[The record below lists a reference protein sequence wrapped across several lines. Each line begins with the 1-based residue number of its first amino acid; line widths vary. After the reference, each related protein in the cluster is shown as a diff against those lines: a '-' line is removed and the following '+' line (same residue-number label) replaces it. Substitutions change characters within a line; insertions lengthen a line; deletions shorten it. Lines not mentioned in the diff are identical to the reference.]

1 MDELY
6 YIYKKDGSRIRIGGT
21 DVEPKYLS
29 VNQLQY
35 DGTFLGQEHISFTIK
50 SPIAIPFSG
59 QEYITVDGETYTL
72 KYIPS
77 FKKQARPKEYSE
89 SFVYDNIIMQSQIDD
104 TTRVDFLD
112 YVLDDN
118 TIHYSAMPTVYF
130 SGTVIDLAKRIQAN
144 LDRVYTGDK
153 KWTVKLPT
161 DTSTLTTVEKQI
173 TYQNKKV
180 WDVITDIWNQ
190 YKVMFY
196 HRGRTLYIGYT
207 NEVISQNFKYGIGC
221 GLKSLKRNTDESN
234 KIITRIHAYGSTV
247 NIPNRYYN
255 TLGASV
261 KSNLPVTGVTGDG
274 KNQLVWFKMKDS
286 SIPMDMFKTSTDFS
300 FTGTGPMSG
309 TDNTQLTK
317 TVIFSAT
324 KTQYTVSEG
333 TVLSVDCSKW
343 TYGDYRWLYWALK
356 ADGAN
361 VTITSSVVISYV
373 PEEYLSYSNKYVSES
388 MYLPNLMLP
397 AIRTVGDVTIYYDA
411 SFNVVTDETKAVYKM
426 VKTGNNTKGL
436 DIYLESLC
444 GIEKYGVLEDNITF
458 DNNSDNNIIDLVDDE
473 NGIHPTLTKLTNS
486 DGSSACKVVS
496 STQMKDSGLPNSAG
510 TLDIATF
517 EIVVNTGF
525 NPAEYIVSGETPKIS
540 MKSGMCI
547 GREFEFNCSAN
558 SDGTY
563 TLTCNRIIDSAIG
576 IGFPNSDYNIKAGDT
591 FVLIGIQLPEEY
603 IVSAENRVLSA
614 GLKYLS
620 KFDHTKNTYTPEL
633 DNIFL
638 NTNTSIRNEMRIG
651 SMFMFTDNEINGTDA
666 NNQGIIVSLPISQ
679 LTIKIGYSLI
689 REYSIT
695 LADSLDLSSDVVQ
708 RTLNAVQSY
717 FSNNGSS
724 GLGYSQVSSI
734 AYSALKDKFLSKEHD
749 DKTDYSLGIGKNLEV
764 NGVSTFGGSAKSKNY
779 ADSILSGIGKGWNID
794 ENGRAQMESLILRS
808 FLEVPEVKRRRETVI
823 QGDLIQSCANGKIES
838 VTIDKDAD
846 GNQLASGTIVL
857 HIDDNDVG
865 TLEVD
870 DICLSIFSNLSDT
883 SLNSSLT
890 ADDGKGNRTVKGFAT
905 SMFRVTEV
913 SGEKNETIKYVL
925 RAKDSNWTTLYHP
938 QPLATIAQRGNFT
951 NTDRQAL
958 NYYGIC
964 PKPYIRIMH
973 DVNSWEFTLAMVGT
987 QFGCMENMSAFG
999 IDMTGYSGYM
1009 HNIYFDGT
1017 IKQIKNMGVK
1027 IQYES
1032 SLGFQMAFGE
1042 TNTLKFSAWKGF
1054 FDVTDTV
1061 SKWTIVRDSGDS
1073 ANDTV
1078 WNNSDKARNF
1088 NGTIDIAYTKEI
1100 NDLGTNDYV
1109 YRTLFTVTA
1118 VGDDDLPI
1126 AKLEMTI

>member
-29 VNQLQY
+29 VKQLQY

-118 TIHYSAMPTVYF
+118 TIHYSGMPTVYF
-130 SGTVIDLAKRIQAN
+130 YGTVIDLAKRIQAN

-255 TLGASV
+255 TLGTSV
-261 KSNLPVTGVTGDG
+261 KSNLPVTGVTSDG

-300 FTGTGPMSG
+300 FTGTGPTSD
-309 TDNTQLTK
+309 TDNTPITK

-576 IGFPNSDYNIKAGDT
+576 IGFPNSDYNIKTGDT

-717 FSNNGSS
+717 FSSNGSS

-973 DVNSWEFTLAMVGT
+973 DVNSWEFTVGMIGT
-987 QFGCMENMSAFG
+987 QIGCMENMSAFG
-999 IDMTGYSGYM
+999 LNMTGYSGYM
-1009 HNIYFDGT
+1009 KNIYFDGT
-1017 IKQIKNMGVK
+1017 IKQIEILGYDIKFNTFGDNMVKEGQTKKIKATVVDGWGADKSSEFDTWKLTRDTGNEAADNIWNASAEITNGVFY
-1027 IQYES
+1027 ITWS
-1032 SLGFQMAFGE
+1032 S
-1042 TNTLKFSAWKGF
+1042 
-1054 FDVTDTV
+1054 
-1061 SKWTIVRDSGDS
+1061 SKDDIVNDS
-1073 ANDTV
+1073 AL
-1078 WNNSDKARNF
+1078 
-1088 NGTIDIAYTKEI
+1088 Y
-1100 NDLGTNDYV
+1100 
-1109 YRTLFTVTA
+1109 TVTA
-1118 VGDDDLPI
+1118 EKSNVASSAVSKTI
-1126 AKLEMTI
+1126 KL

>member
-29 VNQLQY
+29 VKQLQY

-130 SGTVIDLAKRIQAN
+130 YGTVIDLAKRIQAN

-255 TLGASV
+255 TLGTSV
-261 KSNLPVTGVTGDG
+261 KSNLPVTGVTSDG

-300 FTGTGPMSG
+300 FTGTGPTSD
-309 TDNTQLTK
+309 TDNTPITK

-373 PEEYLSYSNKYVSES
+373 PEEYLSYSNKYISES

-717 FSNNGSS
+717 FSSNGSS

-838 VTIDKDAD
+838 VTIDKGAD

>member
-29 VNQLQY
+29 VKQLQY

-118 TIHYSAMPTVYF
+118 TIHYSGMPTVYF
-130 SGTVIDLAKRIQAN
+130 YGTVIDLAKRIQAN

-255 TLGASV
+255 TLGTSV
-261 KSNLPVTGVTGDG
+261 KSNLPVTGVTSDG

-300 FTGTGPMSG
+300 FTGTGPTSD
-309 TDNTQLTK
+309 TDNTPITK

-473 NGIHPTLTKLTNS
+473 NGIHPTLTKLINS

-496 STQMKDSGLPNSAG
+496 STQMKDGGLPNSAG

-717 FSNNGSS
+717 FSSNGSS

-973 DVNSWEFTLAMVGT
+973 DVNSWEFTVGMIGT
-987 QFGCMENMSAFG
+987 QIGCMENMSAFG
-999 IDMTGYSGYM
+999 LNMTGYSGYM
-1009 HNIYFDGT
+1009 KNIYFDGT
-1017 IKQIKNMGVK
+1017 IKQIEILGYDIKFNTFGDNMVKEGQTKKIKATVVDGWGADKSSEFDTWKLTRDTGNEAADNIWNASAEITNGVFY
-1027 IQYES
+1027 ITWS
-1032 SLGFQMAFGE
+1032 S
-1042 TNTLKFSAWKGF
+1042 
-1054 FDVTDTV
+1054 
-1061 SKWTIVRDSGDS
+1061 SKDDIVNDS
-1073 ANDTV
+1073 AL
-1078 WNNSDKARNF
+1078 
-1088 NGTIDIAYTKEI
+1088 Y
-1100 NDLGTNDYV
+1100 
-1109 YRTLFTVTA
+1109 TVTA
-1118 VGDDDLPI
+1118 EKSNVASSAVSKTI
-1126 AKLEMTI
+1126 KL

>member
-29 VNQLQY
+29 VKQLQY

-130 SGTVIDLAKRIQAN
+130 YGTVIDLAKRIQAN

-255 TLGASV
+255 TLGTSV
-261 KSNLPVTGVTGDG
+261 KSNLPVTGVSGDG

-300 FTGTGPMSG
+300 FTGTGPTSD
-309 TDNTQLTK
+309 TDNTPITK

-373 PEEYLSYSNKYVSES
+373 PKEYLSYSNKYISES

-591 FVLIGIQLPEEY
+591 FVLTGIQLPEEY

-717 FSNNGSS
+717 FSSNGSS

-764 NGVSTFGGSAKSKNY
+764 TEYLHSVEAQRARTMLTVSYRVSAK
-779 ADSILSGIGKGWNID
+779 DGI
-794 ENGRAQMESLILRS
+794 
-808 FLEVPEVKRRRETVI
+808 
-823 QGDLIQSCANGKIES
+823 
-838 VTIDKDAD
+838 
-846 GNQLASGTIVL
+846 
-857 HIDDNDVG
+857 
-865 TLEVD
+865 
-870 DICLSIFSNLSDT
+870 
-883 SLNSSLT
+883 
-890 ADDGKGNRTVKGFAT
+890 
-905 SMFRVTEV
+905 
-913 SGEKNETIKYVL
+913 
-925 RAKDSNWTTLYHP
+925 
-938 QPLATIAQRGNFT
+938 
-951 NTDRQAL
+951 
-958 NYYGIC
+958 
-964 PKPYIRIMH
+964 
-973 DVNSWEFTLAMVGT
+973 
-987 QFGCMENMSAFG
+987 
-999 IDMTGYSGYM
+999 
-1009 HNIYFDGT
+1009 
-1017 IKQIKNMGVK
+1017 
-1027 IQYES
+1027 
-1032 SLGFQMAFGE
+1032 
-1042 TNTLKFSAWKGF
+1042 
-1054 FDVTDTV
+1054 
-1061 SKWTIVRDSGDS
+1061 
-1073 ANDTV
+1073 
-1078 WNNSDKARNF
+1078 
-1088 NGTIDIAYTKEI
+1088 
-1100 NDLGTNDYV
+1100 
-1109 YRTLFTVTA
+1109 
-1118 VGDDDLPI
+1118 
-1126 AKLEMTI
+1126 

>member
-29 VNQLQY
+29 VKQLQY

-118 TIHYSAMPTVYF
+118 TIHYSGMPTVYF
-130 SGTVIDLAKRIQAN
+130 YGTVIDLAKRIQAN

-255 TLGASV
+255 TLGTSV
-261 KSNLPVTGVTGDG
+261 KSNLPVTGVTSDG

-300 FTGTGPMSG
+300 FTGTGPTSD
-309 TDNTQLTK
+309 TDNTPITK

-717 FSNNGSS
+717 FSSNGSS

-973 DVNSWEFTLAMVGT
+973 DVNSWEFTVGMIGT
-987 QFGCMENMSAFG
+987 QIGCMENMSAFG
-999 IDMTGYSGYM
+999 LNMTGYSGYM
-1009 HNIYFDGT
+1009 KNIYFDGT
-1017 IKQIKNMGVK
+1017 IKQIEILGYDIKFNTFGDNMVKEGQTKKIKATVVDGWGADKSSEFDTWKLTRDTGNEAADNIWNASAEITNGVFY
-1027 IQYES
+1027 ITWS
-1032 SLGFQMAFGE
+1032 S
-1042 TNTLKFSAWKGF
+1042 
-1054 FDVTDTV
+1054 
-1061 SKWTIVRDSGDS
+1061 SKDDIVNDS
-1073 ANDTV
+1073 AL
-1078 WNNSDKARNF
+1078 
-1088 NGTIDIAYTKEI
+1088 Y
-1100 NDLGTNDYV
+1100 
-1109 YRTLFTVTA
+1109 TVTA
-1118 VGDDDLPI
+1118 EKSNVASSAVSKTI
-1126 AKLEMTI
+1126 KL

>member
-29 VNQLQY
+29 VKQLQY

-130 SGTVIDLAKRIQAN
+130 YGTVIDLAKRIQAN

-255 TLGASV
+255 TLGTSV
-261 KSNLPVTGVTGDG
+261 KSNLPVTGVTSDG

-300 FTGTGPMSG
+300 FTGTGPTSD
-309 TDNTQLTK
+309 TDNTPITK

-373 PEEYLSYSNKYVSES
+373 PEEYRSYSNKYVSES

-426 VKTGNNTKGL
+426 VKTGDNTKGL
-436 DIYLESLC
+436 DVYLESLF
-444 GIEKYGVLEDNITF
+444 GVEKYGVLEDNITF

-496 STQMKDSGLPNSAG
+496 STQMKDSGLPNRAG

-695 LADSLDLSSDVVQ
+695 LADSFDLSSDVVQ

-717 FSNNGSS
+717 FSSNGSS

-964 PKPYIRIMH
+964 PKPYIRIMY

>member
-1 MDELY
+1 MIDVKV
-6 YIYKKDGSRIRIGGT
+6 IVKPKSNGSTSGITTNGNSTGT
-21 DVEPKYLS
+21 NVAKEAAHAAKADLAGYADKAGYADNAGTASEATHAAKA
-29 VNQLQY
+29 Y
-35 DGTFLGQEHISFTIK
+35 D
-50 SPIAIPFSG
+50 
-59 QEYITVDGETYTL
+59 
-72 KYIPS
+72 
-77 FKKQARPKEYSE
+77 
-89 SFVYDNIIMQSQIDD
+89 
-104 TTRVDFLD
+104 
-112 YVLDDN
+112 LDDN
-118 TIHYSAMPTVYF
+118 SPVRDEFLSKIA
-130 SGTVIDLAKRIQAN
+130 D
-144 LDRVYTGDK
+144 
-153 KWTVKLPT
+153 
-161 DTSTLTTVEKQI
+161 
-173 TYQNKKV
+173 
-180 WDVITDIWNQ
+180 DVAA
-190 YKVMFY
+190 
-196 HRGRTLYIGYT
+196 G
-207 NEVISQNFKYGIGC
+207 
-221 GLKSLKRNTDESN
+221 
-234 KIITRIHAYGSTV
+234 
-247 NIPNRYYN
+247 
-255 TLGASV
+255 
-261 KSNLPVTGVTGDG
+261 
-274 KNQLVWFKMKDS
+274 
-286 SIPMDMFKTSTDFS
+286 
-300 FTGTGPMSG
+300 
-309 TDNTQLTK
+309 
-317 TVIFSAT
+317 
-324 KTQYTVSEG
+324 
-333 TVLSVDCSKW
+333 
-343 TYGDYRWLYWALK
+343 
-356 ADGAN
+356 
-361 VTITSSVVISYV
+361 
-373 PEEYLSYSNKYVSES
+373 
-388 MYLPNLMLP
+388 
-397 AIRTVGDVTIYYDA
+397 
-411 SFNVVTDETKAVYKM
+411 
-426 VKTGNNTKGL
+426 
-436 DIYLESLC
+436 
-444 GIEKYGVLEDNITF
+444 NITF
-458 DNNSDNNIIDLVDDE
+458 EQAINVL
-473 NGIHPTLTKLTNS
+473 
-486 DGSSACKVVS
+486 GSSV
-496 STQMKDSGLPNSAG
+496 
-510 TLDIATF
+510 
-517 EIVVNTGF
+517 
-525 NPAEYIVSGETPKIS
+525 
-540 MKSGMCI
+540 
-547 GREFEFNCSAN
+547 
-558 SDGTY
+558 
-563 TLTCNRIIDSAIG
+563 
-576 IGFPNSDYNIKAGDT
+576 
-591 FVLIGIQLPEEY
+591 
-603 IVSAENRVLSA
+603 
-614 GLKYLS
+614 
-620 KFDHTKNTYTPEL
+620 
-633 DNIFL
+633 
-638 NTNTSIRNEMRIG
+638 
-651 SMFMFTDNEINGTDA
+651 
-666 NNQGIIVSLPISQ
+666 
-679 LTIKIGYSLI
+679 
-689 REYSIT
+689 
-695 LADSLDLSSDVVQ
+695 
-708 RTLNAVQSY
+708 
-717 FSNNGSS
+717 
-724 GLGYSQVSSI
+724 
-734 AYSALKDKFLSKEHD
+734 
-749 DKTDYSLGIGKNLEV
+749 
-764 NGVSTFGGSAKSKNY
+764 FGGGAKSKNY
-779 ADSILSGIGKGWNID
+779 ADSMLSGIGKGWNID

>member
-29 VNQLQY
+29 VKQLQY

-130 SGTVIDLAKRIQAN
+130 YGTVIDLAKRIQAN

-234 KIITRIHAYGSTV
+234 KIITRLHAYGSTV

-255 TLGASV
+255 TLGTSV
-261 KSNLPVTGVTGDG
+261 KSNLPVTGVTSDG

-286 SIPMDMFKTSTDFS
+286 SIPMDMFKTITDFS
-300 FTGTGPMSG
+300 FTGTGPTSD
-309 TDNTQLTK
+309 TDNTPITK

-388 MYLPNLMLP
+388 MYLPNLMLT
-397 AIRTVGDVTIYYDA
+397 AIRTVGDVTIYYDS

-436 DIYLESLC
+436 DIYLESIC

-525 NPAEYIVSGETPKIS
+525 NPAEYIISGETPKIS

-666 NNQGIIVSLPISQ
+666 NNQNIIVSLPISQ

-717 FSNNGSS
+717 FSSNGSS

-749 DKTDYSLGIGKNLEV
+749 DKTNYSLGIGNDLEV
-764 NGVSTFGGSAKSKNY
+764 NGVATFGGSAKSKNY
-779 ADSILSGIGKGWNID
+779 ADSILSGIGKGWDIGAD
-794 ENGRAQMESLILRS
+794 GRAQMESLILRS

-883 SLNSSLT
+883 SLNATIT

-913 SGEKNETIKYVL
+913 SGQKNEIIKYVL
-925 RAKDSNWTTLYHP
+925 RAKDGNWTTLYHP
-938 QPLATIAQRGNFT
+938 QSLATIAQRGNFT

-973 DVNSWEFTLAMVGT
+973 DVNSWEFTVGMIGT
-987 QFGCMENMSAFG
+987 QIGCMENMSAFG

-1009 HNIYFDGT
+1009 KNIYFDGT
-1017 IKQIKNMGVK
+1017 IKQIEILGYDIKFNTFGDNMVKEGQTKKIKATVVDGWGADKSSEFDTWKLTRDTGNEAADNIWNASAEITNGVFY
-1027 IQYES
+1027 ITWS
-1032 SLGFQMAFGE
+1032 S
-1042 TNTLKFSAWKGF
+1042 
-1054 FDVTDTV
+1054 
-1061 SKWTIVRDSGDS
+1061 SKDDIVNDS
-1073 ANDTV
+1073 AL
-1078 WNNSDKARNF
+1078 
-1088 NGTIDIAYTKEI
+1088 Y
-1100 NDLGTNDYV
+1100 
-1109 YRTLFTVTA
+1109 TVTA
-1118 VGDDDLPI
+1118 EKSNVASSAVSKTI
-1126 AKLEMTI
+1126 KL